1 MSKEYFE
8 TKALSASLLKALST
22 SPRSARAII
31 ENESKE
37 SKAFTIG
44 SLVDCLLTTPERF
57 EEDYVIFRGV
67 SPSDKMLDFA
77 NEYIRLYKLLSEDN
91 THTSEE
97 LILLART
104 YVDYDKRLKDDTVI
118 KKFEEACNDYIQCV
132 LSNSDKLII
141 DTNTYNDALEL
152 VRVTKESP
160 HLQFIF
166 NPKEGDI
173 VLFQVPIYLESS
185 KFTGKAL
192 LDCIVIDTVNK
203 VITPIDF
210 KTYEDYFE
218 GNYFKYK
225 YYYQEAWY
233 SFLLGML
240 TDGESFITKLD
251 TVEELLDVVGY
262 TVTEFKFVAID
273 KSFQRNPII
282 FQSYKEITE
291 NIFFDGFIDKGI
303 FNIVKVK
310 SIQDLIKEYNWRVER
325 DDWVNDYDMETQGFK
340 KLWL

>member
-8 TKALSASLLKALST
+8 KKALSASLLKALAT
-22 SPRSARAII
+22 SPRNARAII
-31 ENESKE
+31 ENENTE
-37 SKAFTIG
+37 STAFTMG

-57 EEDYVIFRGV
+57 EEDYVIFTGI
-67 SPSDKMLDFA
+67 SPTDKMLDFA

-132 LSNSDKLII
+132 LYNPDKIVI
-141 DTNTYNDALEL
+141 DTETYNTALEL

-173 VLFQVPIYLESS
+173 VLFQVPIYIESN
-185 KFTGKAL
+185 KFVGKAL
-192 LDCIVIDTVNK
+192 LDCIVIDTINK
-203 VITPIDF
+203 TITPIDF
-210 KTYEDYFE
+210 KTYEDSFE
-218 GNYFKYK
+218 GNYWKYK

-233 SFLLGML
+233 SFLLNML

-251 TVEELLDVVGY
+251 TVEKLLNVAGY
-262 TVTEFKFVAID
+262 TVTDFKFVAID

-282 FQSYKEITE
+282 FQSYKAISDDV
-291 NIFFDGFIDKGI
+291 FFGGFINKGI
-303 FNIVKVK
+303 TNLVKVK
-310 SIQDLIKEYNWRVER
+310 SIQDLIKEYNWRVEK